1 MQEQASSSPS
11 RDTRHL
17 PYSHRRSLFSDY
29 KGRGIYLITLCVEG
43 RKALLG
49 TLQGATAEQACVHP
63 SPLGKRVIE
72 LLLGIPAYQQ
82 RKAEEKGLASGM
94 GTKREIQILAYQL
107 MPDHLHVILFVK
119 QEMDISV
126 GEVLRGFMIACTK
139 VCYTLGIYAG
149 STTKKQPLW
158 EKGYHDRKLSGKG
171 QLQAMI
177 DYVHD
182 NPRRLFVKR
191 SNGDLFAIR
200 HGLHISEYEFDAM
213 GNPQLLDRPLHAVH
227 VRSRF
232 TPEERR
238 AYMNNCIIE
247 ARKGKVL
254 VGAFISEYEKQVRAE
269 ALKEC
274 LPIAQLSAIPFSAY
288 YKPSGELF
296 DPCAAGRLLL
306 LYPISLSASPES
318 VEPSA
323 SPESVEPSAYMPGA
337 QQNPYWQTQRR
348 ISRAECVALNAIAE
362 ELASTSSTTK

>member
-11 RDTRHL
+11 RDARHL
-17 PYSHRRSLFSDY
+17 PYSHRRSLFPDY

-94 GTKREIQILAYQL
+94 DTKREIQILTYQL

-149 STTKKQPLW
+149 STTRKQPLW

-191 SNGDLFAIR
+191 SHGDWFAIR

-274 LPIAQLSAIPFSAY
+274 LPIAQLSAIPFSAT
-288 YKPSGELF
+288 
-296 DPCAAGRLLL
+296 
-306 LYPISLSASPES
+306 ISLPENFLIHVLPAGCCCYIRYPSRRLRNLSNPRHLRNLSNPRHICREHNRILIGKHNVESA
-318 VEPSA
+318 VRSA
-323 SPESVEPSAYMPGA
+323 WRLMP
-337 QQNPYWQTQRR
+337 
-348 ISRAECVALNAIAE
+348 
-362 ELASTSSTTK
+362 